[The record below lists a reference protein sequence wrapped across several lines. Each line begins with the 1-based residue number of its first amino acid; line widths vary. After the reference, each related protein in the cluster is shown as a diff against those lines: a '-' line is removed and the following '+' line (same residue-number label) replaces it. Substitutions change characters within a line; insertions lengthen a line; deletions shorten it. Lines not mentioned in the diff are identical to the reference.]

1 MYAKS
6 ARTVFDKVRGGVAE
20 STACFL
26 AEGRERIKFSRRVER
41 GEHFEV
47 SYYLEVRV
55 ISQ

>member
-20 STACFL
+20 ITACFL